1 MPTTSKPK
9 CYNPRHPERTLLY
22 QTLAEHYESW
32 LELASAG
39 QFDGQGD
46 HRSPKPYVR
55 KAFAKYLECGI
66 FAHGFARARCGDC
79 GHDFLVAFSCKGRGV
94 CPSCNTRRMAETAAH
109 LTDHVFPHL
118 PVRQWV
124 LSVPKRLRYFMQRD
138 GAVLGMVLRIFLRVI
153 AQTLQAN
160 SPGAQNP
167 DKAALHIGAIAF
179 IHRFG
184 SSLNEHV
191 HFHVCAVDG
200 VFEEVAG
207 EGAADAHVQAR
218 AQAPDQARRP
228 GVIFHPATGVTA
240 DAVTQAQASLRK
252 RILRAFVGR
261 GLLEGFEAQEMLAY
275 RHSGFSVDTSV
286 CIAAHDRA
294 GLERLLRYCAR
305 PPFAME
311 RLRKAGRE
319 LVYRCAKQHSEPGR
333 NLHNKRGTQ
342 VDEITLTPLELID
355 RIAALVPLP
364 RTHRHRYF
372 GVLAPNSPL
381 RAAVTV
387 MAQSAA
393 AQPVQ
398 PAQMQAEP
406 ATTGAGEGEGAFG
419 VRNPLPTQTEPAQPV
434 QPKRPAHYLWAVL
447 IARIY
452 EVFPLLCPICGGQM
466 RIIAFITHSADIHQ
480 ILEHIGVQT
489 EPPRITPAR
498 GPPLWDG
505 ADVPKGEGVEVE
517 PDWDEAAQPAPDFE
531 VD

>member
-1 MPTTSKPK
+1 VEGGAFHAIE
-9 CYNPRHPERTLLY
+9 NHPGL
-22 QTLAEHYESW
+22 
-32 LELASAG
+32 
-39 QFDGQGD
+39 
-46 HRSPKPYVR
+46 
-55 KAFAKYLECGI
+55 
-66 FAHGFARARCGDC
+66 
-79 GHDFLVAFSCKGRGV
+79 GV
-94 CPSCNTRRMAETAAH
+94 AAH
-109 LTDHVFPHL
+109 LTDHVFPCL

-138 GAVLGMVLRIFLRVI
+138 GAVLGMVLHIFLRVI

-167 DKAALHIGAIAF
+167 DKAALHIGAVAF

-200 VFEEVAG
+200 VFEEVACD
-207 EGAADAHVQAR
+207 ADADAHVQAR
-218 AQAPDQARRP
+218 AQARAP
-228 GVIFHPATGVTA
+228 GVIFHPATGVNA
-240 DAVTQAQASLRK
+240 DVVAQAQASLRK

-286 CIAAHDRA
+286 CIAAQDRA

-305 PPFAME
+305 PPFASE
-311 RLRKAGRE
+311 RLRKAGSA
-319 LVYRCAKQHSEPGR
+319 LIYRCAKQHSEPGS
-333 NLHNKRGTQ
+333 NPHNKRGTQ

-355 RIAALVPLP
+355 RMAALVPPP

-381 RAAVTV
+381 RASVTAL
-387 MAQSAA
+387 AQDEA
-393 AQPVQ
+393 AQPAKPPPPP
-398 PAQMQAEP
+398 PAQAEP
-406 ATTGAGEGEGAFG
+406 ASADTGEGVVALGAGE
-419 VRNPLPTQTEPAQPV
+419 PLPTPGQPV

-452 EVFPLLCPICGGQM
+452 EVFLLLCPICGGQM
-466 RIIAFITHSADIHQ
+466 RIIAFITHGADIRQ
-480 ILEHIGVQT
+480 ILNHIGVDA

-505 ADVPKGEGVEVE
+505 CDVPMGDVVEVE
-517 PDWDEAAQPAPDFE
+517 PDWDEAAQVAPDFE
-531 VD
+531 VDQRISW